1 VSAEPPT
8 PTELV
13 ERFLAAASQERWHEL
28 PALLQRDFEL
38 VEPASLPYGG
48 THRGVDG
55 YVALLQRI
63 GALFELRFEPGP
75 VRSAG
80 DDTVVLRMRV
90 TFTAR
95 STGRSVAL
103 RVVELLTVRDG
114 RLARS
119 EVFLED
125 TAALLATLTP

>member
-1 VSAEPPT
+1 MSVVTPT
-8 PTELV
+8 PVEVV
-13 ERFLAAASQERWHEL
+13 ERFLAAATEGRWHEL
-28 PALLQRDFEL
+28 PALLRDDFEL
-38 VEPASLPYGG
+38 IEPASLPYGG
-48 THRGVDG
+48 SHAGVDG
-55 YVALLQRI
+55 YLALLRQI
-63 GALFELRFEPGP
+63 AALFELRFEPD
-75 VRSAG
+75 SIAAAG

-103 RVVELLTVRDG
+103 RVVELLTVLDG

-125 TAALLATLTP
+125 TAALLSTLA